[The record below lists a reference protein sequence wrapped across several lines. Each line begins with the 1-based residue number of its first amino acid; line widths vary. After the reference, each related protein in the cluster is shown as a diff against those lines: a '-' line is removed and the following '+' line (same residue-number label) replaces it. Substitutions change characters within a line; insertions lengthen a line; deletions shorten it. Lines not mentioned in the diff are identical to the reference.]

1 MDGRASERCSGPQ
14 CSDSRYNRAM
24 PMAAP
29 LVTLSAPRP
38 RRLRRV
44 LAVLAGAAV
53 LAVTFALYL
62 SPDLTLDLGQLM
74 AFCGLR

>member
-1 MDGRASERCSGPQ
+1 
-14 CSDSRYNRAM
+14 M